1 MEIKVKNIPFIATT
15 KQPVMHAS
23 KNDVNKNY
31 NIQLHWYITNA
42 TGFLC
47 HCAHKNVRRNT
58 SHT

>member
-47 HCAHKNVRRNT
+47 HCAHKNV
-58 SHT
+58 